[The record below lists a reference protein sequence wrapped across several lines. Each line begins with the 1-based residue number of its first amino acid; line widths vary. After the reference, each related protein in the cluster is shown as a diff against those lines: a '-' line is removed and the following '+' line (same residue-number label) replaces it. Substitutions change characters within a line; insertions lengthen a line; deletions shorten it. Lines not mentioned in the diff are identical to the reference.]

1 MTTHPPASPAD
12 RASLSLPPPELPEDE
27 EYSPQ
32 DPASLDVPVLFVRL
46 LDENLQPRRF
56 LSVEVESA
64 TSRQS
69 LCTDSEGV
77 LFCDGCDPGVYTLS
91 CQRKDG
97 RHGVQVHTITLTDL
111 EEDHSPYIAII

>member
-1 MTTHPPASPAD
+1 MTTHPPPRPPIARP
-12 RASLSLPPPELPEDE
+12 LSLPPPEFRKTKSIAAGSSQPGW
-27 EYSPQ
+27 
-32 DPASLDVPVLFVRL
+32 PVLFVRL
-46 LDENLQPRRF
+46 LDENLQLLAAFYPSRLR
-56 LSVEVESA
+56 VP
-64 TSRQS
+64 SRQS